1 MEYEIYLLC
10 NILGIIILFLII
22 IFHFIDADHENA
34 KSFEKESGISEEQK
48 QEKQLKDHK
57 NQRIKRKNMVR
68 SNNKKLIKII

>member
-34 KSFEKESGISEEQK
+34 KSYDKEIGKEEETKTEKPIKKPQK
-48 QEKQLKDHK
+48 SKG
-57 NQRIKRKNMVR
+57 
-68 SNNKKLIKII
+68 NKKKSVTKK

>member
-34 KSFEKESGISEEQK
+34 KSFDKEMGHVEEPKIEKPIKKPQK
-48 QEKQLKDHK
+48 QRGGKKKYGSKQ
-57 NQRIKRKNMVR
+57 
-68 SNNKKLIKII
+68 

>member
-34 KSFEKESGISEEQK
+34 KSFEKESGISEEQR
-48 QEKQLKDHK
+48 QEKPVKRPQKSKD
-57 NQRIKRKNMVR
+57 
-68 SNNKKLIKII
+68 KKKKHGAK

>member
-34 KSFEKESGISEEQK
+34 KSFEKESGISEEQR
-48 QEKQLKDHK
+48 QEKPVKRLQKSKD
-57 NQRIKRKNMVR
+57 
-68 SNNKKLIKII
+68 KKKKHGAK

>member
-34 KSFEKESGISEEQK
+34 KSFEKERGIVEEPK
-48 QEKQLKDHK
+48 QEKPVKKQQKSK
-57 NQRIKRKNMVR
+57 
-68 SNNKKLIKII
+68 SNKKKYVSK

>member
-34 KSFEKESGISEEQK
+34 KSFEKEMGTTDEPKI
-48 QEKQLKDHK
+48 EKI
-57 NQRIKRKNMVR
+57 IKRQQK
-68 SNNKKLIKII
+68 SKKEKKKHGVKQ

>member
-34 KSFEKESGISEEQK
+34 KSYDKECGKDEESKVEKP
-48 QEKQLKDHK
+48 
-57 NQRIKRKNMVR
+57 IKRPQK
-68 SNNKKLIKII
+68 SKGGKKKHATKQ

>member
-34 KSFEKESGISEEQK
+34 KSFEKESGISEEQR
-48 QEKQLKDHK
+48 QEKPV
-57 NQRIKRKNMVR
+57 KRPQK
-68 SNNKKLIKII
+68 SKKEKKKHGAK

>member
-34 KSFEKESGISEEQK
+34 KSFEKESGITEEQK
-48 QEKQLKDHK
+48 IEKPVKKQPKSKKEKKKHG
-57 NQRIKRKNMVR
+57 IKQ
-68 SNNKKLIKII
+68 